1 MVEKTSKL
9 NKSGDHASSGTI
21 PESFPA
27 PTVVL
32 FSKRRAVFSKSVFG
46 LGAHHVTN
54 SSYTFSSHRDRH
66 RRLEDYSLRLID
78 DLSNRPVDPL
88 FMDSRLNKQ
97 NVSKISLW
105 ITRIIV
111 FVICIAVGTVGSQFV
126 RKLHADSRKA
136 IRVSLANELTT
147 RASRFDNLVKE
158 VAKLRAS
165 VDKESKRI
173 NTPYENQVDKSDNMT
188 NGTHAV
194 YGPGVVLTIANPISA
209 SNDVSNGSLPREMS
223 KGARIKVVTDR
234 DIQIFVSIL
243 WDAGAEAIS
252 INGYRIGSQTSIRT
266 AGSTILVGVNQT
278 QSPYTIE
285 AIGDSSSLIEK
296 LNSQKHSEWFTS
308 LTNAGINP
316 QVSATNNLKLSAA
329 GTGEVNF
336 AKELT
341 SRR

>member
-1 MVEKTSKL
+1 MAQKTSDL
-9 NKSGDHASSGTI
+9 NQDSGSTSSFVA
-21 PESFPA
+21 PKSFPA
-27 PTVVL
+27 PTVVQ
-32 FSKRRAVFSKSVFG
+32 FSKRRAVFSKSVFA
-46 LGAHHVTN
+46 LGAHHVTHSTEN
-54 SSYTFSSHRDRH
+54 FSLHND
-66 RRLEDYSLRLID
+66 RRLHIEDYSLRLID

-97 NVSKISLW
+97 NVSKISIW

-111 FVICIAVGTVGSQFV
+111 FIICVAVGTVGSQFV

-136 IRVSLANELTT
+136 IRMSLANELSA

-158 VAKLRAS
+158 VSKLRAS
-165 VDKESKRI
+165 VDRDSKRI

-188 NGTHAV
+188 NGSHSV
-194 YGPGVVLTIANPISA
+194 SGPGIVLTIANPISA
-209 SNDVSNGSLPREMS
+209 GNDVSNGALAREMS
-223 KGARIKVVTDR
+223 KGAKIRVVTDR

-252 INGYRIGSQTSIRT
+252 VNGNRIGSQTSIRT
-266 AGSTILVGVNQT
+266 AGSTVLVGVNQT

-296 LNSQKHSEWFTS
+296 LNSQKQSPWFAS
-308 LTNAGINP
+308 LSNAGISP
-316 QVSATNNLKLSAA
+316 QVSTSNNLKLAAA
-329 GTGEVNF
+329 GMGEVNF